1 MTEHGLP
8 STSPGHGE
16 GAPEPAGARHAEGS
30 EAPGASGDPGSR
42 GGSGLGRWLWDWSR
56 SVLIALLLFL
66 VVRTFFVEAFQIPTS
81 SMENTL
87 LVGDFLLVNKVA
99 YGAEIPGTP
108 LQLPGYDR
116 PERGDVVVFEP
127 PPEAGQPPH
136 TNYVKRIVGVPGD
149 TLSMREGV
157 LVRNGTAVP
166 EPYAKRNGAA
176 DVRNPRFR
184 WQRSHIPNVHARPR
198 YRPSRD
204 NWGPLV
210 VPPEHYFVMG
220 DNRENS
226 EDSRYWG
233 FVPANAIKGRPLII
247 YYSYDR
253 RKPAALRWLTEIRWD
268 RLLHTID

>member
-1 MTEHGLP
+1 MSEHTPTSTAGSGL
-8 STSPGHGE
+8 
-16 GAPEPAGARHAEGS
+16 AP
-30 EAPGASGDPGSR
+30 
-42 GGSGLGRWLWDWSR
+42 GGSGLGRWLWDWTR

-108 LQLPGYDR
+108 LHLPGYDR

-127 PPEAGQPPH
+127 PPAAGQPAH
-136 TNYVKRIVGVPGD
+136 TNYVKRIVGVAGD
-149 TLSMREGV
+149 TLAMRDGV
-157 LVRNGTAVP
+157 LYRNGAVVP

-184 WQRSHIPNVHARPR
+184 WQRSYIPNVHARPP

-233 FVPANAIKGRPLII
+233 FVEGDAIKGRPLII

-268 RLLHTID
+268 RLLHTVN